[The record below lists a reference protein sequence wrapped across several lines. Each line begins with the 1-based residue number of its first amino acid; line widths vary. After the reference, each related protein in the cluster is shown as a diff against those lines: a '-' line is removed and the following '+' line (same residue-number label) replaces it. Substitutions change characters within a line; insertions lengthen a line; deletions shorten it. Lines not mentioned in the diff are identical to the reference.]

1 MKVKEKIIIV
11 VISSISVVIV
21 GLTWYAYWKIDF
33 LNLTCF
39 LETYKLGD
47 FGDFIGGFLGTIL
60 TGIATFLVYRT
71 YVTQKKELKVQR
83 KLIAQ
88 QQFENTFFNMLNVH
102 RELKKNL
109 SYKEISISDDLI
121 QNGKLYDGLS
131 TINYINTMYTKN
143 YKDLKHRNHSLP
155 GTLQNSKLIQL
166 EKDLS
171 KYNEI
176 NEENILIVC
185 FTDLFKN
192 HQNQISHYCRN
203 VYHILKYIRENEK
216 NKTLGKDQKKYK
228 NYASI
233 FQSQLNVD
241 EQFLLFYNFIHFNEK
256 RKGIYSTINLVNHYT
271 FLENIGID
279 NLLFKKH
286 EEFYDFVIEGSD
298 RIIVK

>member
-11 VISSISVVIV
+11 VISSISIVIV
-21 GLTWYAYWKIDF
+21 GLTLYAYWKNDF
-33 LNLTCF
+33 LNFTYF
-39 LETYKLGD
+39 LGTDKLGH

-60 TGIATFLVYRT
+60 TSIATFLVYRT
-71 YVTQKKELKVQR
+71 YVTQKQELEDQS
-83 KLIAQ
+83 KLILQ

-109 SYKEISISDDLI
+109 SYKEISKSGDLI
-121 QNGKLYDGLS
+121 QNGELYDGLS

-143 YKDLKHRNHSLP
+143 YKDLKNSNHNPP
-155 GTLQNSKLIQL
+155 GTYRNFKLEQL
-166 EKDLS
+166 EKDL
-171 KYNEI
+171 KEYNEI

-241 EQFLLFYNFIHFNEK
+241 EQFLLF
-256 RKGIYSTINLVNHYT
+256 
-271 FLENIGID
+271 
-279 NLLFKKH
+279 
-286 EEFYDFVIEGSD
+286 
-298 RIIVK
+298 

>member
-1 MKVKEKIIIV
+1 MKLKEKIIIAIISALSI
-11 VISSISVVIV
+11 VII
-21 GLTWYAYWKIDF
+21 GFTLYAYWKNDF
-33 LNLTCF
+33 LNFTYF
-39 LETYKLGD
+39 LGTDKLGH

-71 YVTQKKELKVQR
+71 YVFQKQELEVQS

-109 SYKEISISDDLI
+109 SSEEISKFGDFI
-121 QNGKLYDGLS
+121 QNRELYDGLT
-131 TINYINTMYTKN
+131 TINYINTIYTKN
-143 YKDLKHRNHSLP
+143 YKDLKNSNHNRA
-155 GTLQNSKLIQL
+155 GTLQNFKLKQL
-166 EKDLS
+166 DFELS
-171 KYNEI
+171 KYSEKNED
-176 NEENILIVC
+176 NILRVC
-185 FTDLFKN
+185 FTDLFKT

-203 VYHILKYIRENEK
+203 VHHILKYIRENEK
-216 NKTLGKDQKKYK
+216 NETLGKDQKKYK

-241 EQFLLFYNFIHFNEK
+241 EQFLLFYNFIHFNDKEN
-256 RKGIYSTINLVNHYT
+256 GIYSTIKLVNHYT

-286 EEFYDFVIEGSD
+286 EEFYDFVIIG
-298 RIIVK
+298 